1 MMLGGVI
8 IDSSLLLADIL
19 LLYEVVM
26 PSAKYCNDDVVL
38 MTKIVRCEIC
48 DFLEKSGKKN
58 RAESIIISLIIRNL
72 LVQK

>member
-26 PSAKYCNDDVVL
+26 PSAKYCNGDVVL
-38 MTKIVRCEIC
+38 MTKSLVCVRLVI
-48 DFLEKSGKKN
+48 FL
-58 RAESIIISLIIRNL
+58 RRVAERIELS
-72 LVQK
+72 Q